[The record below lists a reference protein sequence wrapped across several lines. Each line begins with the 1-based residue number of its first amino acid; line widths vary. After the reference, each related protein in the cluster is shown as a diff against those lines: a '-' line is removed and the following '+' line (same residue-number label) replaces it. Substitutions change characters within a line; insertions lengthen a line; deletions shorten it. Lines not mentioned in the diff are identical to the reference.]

1 MKPLLP
7 ASNEDDHTTLM
18 GNKDVEQGRPLQ
30 LNGIN
35 SPPRHTHAVHQ
46 KKELKTQRIKLMVM
60 ISMTFFFFVVELVYG
75 YMSNSMALIADSF
88 HMLSDVLAL
97 IVALA
102 CIIIANRKTKSQS
115 NTFGWVRAEL
125 IGALV
130 NGVFLLALCF
140 TIFLESIERLVEP
153 HPLKEPLNVLI
164 VGILG
169 LVVNIIGM
177 FLFHGEIG
185 HSHGHSHGGSGG
197 ISEENIAGSSGY
209 LATSHQEGAMVIADL
224 KGSEDELNTKQNGNG
239 ITISETNKAE
249 KKKKSKGSVQMNMK
263 GVYLHI
269 VTDFIG
275 SIIVILTAS
284 VSLWFPDMQFLKYY
298 MDPSLSMIM
307 VILIMSSTIPLVR
320 ETALILLQTTPDDVD
335 VQTIEEKLMALPGVL
350 AVHEFHVWRLV
361 AVRIIATV
369 HIHFA
374 TFEDYLR
381 NAEQIKEIF
390 HDHQIHSVTVQPEFT
405 VMRKENFDCALKCE
419 PEDCQQATCC
429 QTETSKSPSPKDTSR
444 STARSGKAV

>member
-1 MKPLLP
+1 MKTKLTEP
-7 ASNEDDHTTLM
+7 NDDQTSLM
-18 GNKDVEQGRPLQ
+18 NRQDVEQGRPLNRDDVAQ
-30 LNGIN
+30 VEPHSHPHHN
-35 SPPRHTHAVHQ
+35 H
-46 KKELKTQRIKLMVM
+46 ELKTQRIKLVIM

-102 CIIIANRKTKSQS
+102 CIIIANKKTKSQS

-125 IGALV
+125 LGALV

-153 HPLKEPLNVLI
+153 HALKEPMNVLI

-169 LVVNIIGM
+169 LIVNIIGM
-177 FLFHGEIG
+177 FLFHG
-185 HSHGHSHGGSGG
+185 HSHGHSHGGQVEME
-197 ISEENIAGSSGY
+197 EENIAGSSVY
-209 LATSHQEGAMVIADL
+209 LANSHQDGAMAIADL
-224 KGSEDELNTKQNGNG
+224 KRSDSTLSNKANGNG
-239 ITISETNKAE
+239 KVVVSSPTVDG
-249 KKKKSKGSVQMNMK
+249 KKKKSKGSAQMNMK

-284 VSLWFPDMQFLKYY
+284 VSLWFPDLEFLKYY

-307 VILIMSSTIPLVR
+307 VILIMTSTIPLVR

-335 VQTIEEKLMALPGVL
+335 VKTIEQKLMGLPGIL

-374 TFEDYLR
+374 TFEDYLS

-390 HDHQIHSVTVQPEFT
+390 HDHQVHSVTVQPEFT
-405 VMRKENFDCALKCE
+405 VMRKENFDCALKCQ

-429 QTETSKSPSPKDTSR
+429 QTDTSKSPSPKESAR
-444 STARSGKAV
+444 STAR